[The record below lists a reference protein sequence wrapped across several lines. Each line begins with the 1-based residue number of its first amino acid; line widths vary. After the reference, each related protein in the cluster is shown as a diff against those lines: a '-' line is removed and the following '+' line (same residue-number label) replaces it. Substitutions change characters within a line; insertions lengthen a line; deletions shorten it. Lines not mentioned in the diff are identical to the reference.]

1 MSLLENMMLPL
12 VNYGVKCM
20 SMGFLVEEENPIV
33 WRGLM
38 VMSAVQKLLRTV
50 NWGQL
55 DILVVDMPPG
65 TGDTQLS
72 IIQNIP
78 INGVLLVTTPQQVAH
93 ADVIRGAN
101 MFRQLNVPILGLIQ
115 NMSHYRC
122 KNCSHSEYPFG
133 PEDSGQNLAKKLDLE
148 LVADVPIL
156 PELSTCSDEGCP
168 LVVKEPCSYG
178 ANLFTMLAN
187 SVLTKLNFK

>member
-1 MSLLENMMLPL
+1 MLPL

-20 SMGFLVEEENPIV
+20 SMGFLVDEENPVI

-38 VMSAVQKLLRTV
+38 VMSALQKLLRSV
-50 NWGQL
+50 NWGEL

-72 IIQNIP
+72 IVQNIP
-78 INGVLLVTTPQQVAH
+78 IDGVLLVTTPQQVAH

-101 MFRQLNVPILGLIQ
+101 MYHNLGIPILGLVQ

-122 KNCSHSEYPFG
+122 KCCSHIEHLFG
-133 PEDSGQNLAKKLDLE
+133 PDTGQSLAQKLNIE
-148 LVADVPIL
+148 LIADVPIL

-168 LVVKEPCSYG
+168 VVVKDAHSEGSKVFL
-178 ANLFTMLAN
+178 ALAN
-187 SVLTKLNFK
+187 KIMTQIKP

>member
-1 MSLLENMMLPL
+1 MMLPL

-20 SMGFLVEEENPIV
+20 SMGFLVEDENPVI

-38 VMSAVQKLLRTV
+38 VMSALQKLLRSV
-50 NWGQL
+50 NWGEL

-72 IIQNIP
+72 IVQNIP
-78 INGVLLVTTPQQVAH
+78 INGVLLVTTPQQVAQ

-101 MFRQLNVPILGLIQ
+101 MYRNLQVPILGLVQ
-115 NMSHYRC
+115 NMSYYKC
-122 KNCSHSEYPFG
+122 QNCSHSHHLFG
-133 PEDSGQNLAKKLDLE
+133 PDSGAKLAQKLDVDL
-148 LVADVPIL
+148 LADIPIL

-168 LVVKEPCSYG
+168 IVVKDPQSEGSQ
-178 ANLFTMLAN
+178 AFLRL
-187 SVLTKLNFK
+187 SSKVVEKLKV